1 MVRNPAQNPDLGPVQ
16 RSAAGALVGA
26 SAVSMV
32 IAGTL
37 GFVPEDKIPVSR
49 LSVYGAAIGAGL
61 GAVLGL
67 TVKPKADRAPAP
79 TPTVSADGN
88 WQGWRDFKVVRKQP
102 ESCEI
107 TSFYLEPQDGGPL
120 PSFKPGQFLTL
131 QLAIPGQARP
141 VIRTY
146 SLSDYGVGQRYYRLS
161 IKREGPPKGQDV
173 PPGVASNFMHDQV
186 EVGTV
191 IPVKPPAGR
200 FFLDLQGNRPVVL
213 LSNGV
218 GITPML
224 AMAKALQLQ
233 QPQRPAWFL
242 HGARNGEFHA
252 FRESVLAIAAPNL
265 AVHYRYSRP
274 RPEDEGQYSDRG
286 YIDADLVKSLMAN
299 HGPADADYFM
309 CGSPAFMDS
318 LRVGLLAWGV
328 PEEQIFFES
337 FSKPKPKAPEAAS
350 PSSETVA
357 AAEVVFARSGK
368 QATWTPE
375 EGTLLDF
382 AEAQGLDPAFS
393 CRAGVCLTCMCGVEA
408 GEVSY
413 DEPPAGTPDSGTA
426 LICVGKP
433 NSDRI
438 VLDL

>member
-1 MVRNPAQNPDLGPVQ
+1 MARNPALNPAQ
-16 RSAAGALVGA
+16 RSTTGALVGA
-26 SAVSMV
+26 SAASLLV
-32 IAGTL
+32 AGTL
-37 GFVPEDKIPVSR
+37 GFVPGDKIPVHR
-49 LSVYGAAIGAGL
+49 LSVYGAAVGAGL

-67 TVKPKADRAPAP
+67 ALKPKPATEP
-79 TPTVSADGN
+79 KESAQASVVNADGT
-88 WQGWRDFKVVRKQP
+88 WQGWRNFKVVRKAV

-107 TSFYLEPQDGGPL
+107 TSFYLEPQDGGAL
-120 PSFKPGQFLTL
+120 PNFKPGQFLTL
-131 QLAIPGQARP
+131 NLTISGQPRP

-146 SLSDYGVGQRYYRLS
+146 SLSDYGVEPRYYRLS

-186 EVGTV
+186 VVGTV

-200 FFLDLQGNRPVVL
+200 FVLDMQGNRPVVL

-252 FRESVLAIAAPNL
+252 FREAVLDIADAAPNL

-286 YIDADLVKSLMAN
+286 YVDTDVVKTILAGHCGPGDADF
-299 HGPADADYFM
+299 FM

-337 FSKPKPKAPEAAS
+337 FSKPKPKAT
-350 PSSETVA
+350 ETVA
-357 AAEVVFARSGK
+357 SSGVEQAEVVFARSGK
-368 QATWTPE
+368 QATWTPAD
-375 EGTLLDF
+375 GTLLDF
-382 AEAQGLDPAFS
+382 AEAQGLEPDFS

-413 DEPPAGTPDSGTA
+413 DEPPAGTPDPGTA

-433 NSDRI
+433 KGDRV
-438 VLDL
+438 VLSL

>member
-1 MVRNPAQNPDLGPVQ
+1 MARNPALNPAQ
-16 RSAAGALVGA
+16 RSTTGALVGA
-26 SAVSMV
+26 SAASLLV
-32 IAGTL
+32 AGTL
-37 GFVPEDKIPVSR
+37 GFVPGDKIPVHR
-49 LSVYGAAIGAGL
+49 LSVYGAAVGAGL

-67 TVKPKADRAPAP
+67 ALKPKPATEPKESAQAP
-79 TPTVSADGN
+79 VVNADGT
-88 WQGWRDFKVVRKQP
+88 WQGWRNFKVVRKAV

-107 TSFYLEPQDGGPL
+107 TSFYLEPQDGAAL

-131 QLAIPGQARP
+131 QLTISGQPRP

-146 SLSDYGVGQRYYRLS
+146 SLSDYGVTPGHYRLS

-186 EVGTV
+186 VVGTV

-200 FFLDLQGNRPVVL
+200 FVLDMQGNRPVVL

-252 FRESVLAIAAPNL
+252 FREAVLDIADAAPNL

-286 YIDADLVKSLMAN
+286 YVDADVVKTILAG
-299 HGPADADYFM
+299 HCGPGDADFFM

-328 PEEQIFFES
+328 PEEQIFSES
-337 FSKPKPKAPEAAS
+337 FNKPKPKAT
-350 PSSETVA
+350 ETVTSSGVEQV
-357 AAEVVFARSGK
+357 EVVFARSSK
-368 QATWTPE
+368 QATWTPAD
-375 EGTLLDF
+375 GTLLDF
-382 AEAQGLDPAFS
+382 AEAQGLEPDFS
-393 CRAGVCLTCMCGVEA
+393 CRAGVCLTCICGVEA

-413 DEPPAGTPDSGTA
+413 DEPPAGTPDPGTA

-433 NSDRI
+433 KGDRV